1 MKTEIT
7 SHYIESVTGLLN
19 DMCTESDPKSV
30 IATIDLVVANLRMLR
45 KLADME
51 LKQLAFSEGR
61 DL

>member
-7 SHYIESVTGLLN
+7 GPYIDSVSESLDNLR
-19 DMCTESDPKSV
+19 TESDPKSV

-51 LKQLAFSEGR
+51 LKQLAFTDGR